1 MKSKLVIGVLIFL
14 FFVSFLY
21 GETSAEYENRIAK
34 EIKTFDVQREFHFN
48 YTDSREFQE
57 NEIDIPNLLSEIDLK
72 KNNKANFLCIEPINI
87 EFDFSYFGFYK
98 TGSGTWIGKSVIH
111 CEIFDPYNPSY
122 NEIKTFST
130 EIVFKKK
137 RKLKQSLFNK
147 WSNELVQEVKLK
159 INDYLN
165 EYLELANDKYKN
177 VISFGKQKMSD
188 SEEETLKLA
197 ILEALKQGCVN
208 AWGLQLESTTTL
220 IDLADVEEK
229 TTSTSKGL
237 IIKYKVLDKYTKKT
251 DDNYLC
257 ILVQSIILN
266 PYNK

>member
-1 MKSKLVIGVLIFL
+1 MKRKFINESLLII
-14 FFVSFLY
+14 FFIPFLY
-21 GETSAEYENRIAK
+21 GETSIEYEKRITN
-34 EIKTFDVQREFHFN
+34 EITTNDVQREFIFN

-57 NEIDIPNLLSEIDLK
+57 NKIDISNLMSELDFK
-72 KNNKANFLCIEPINI
+72 KNNNSNSLCIDPINVI
-87 EFDFSYFGFYK
+87 FDFSYFGFYK
-98 TGSGTWIGKSVIH
+98 TGSGTWIGKSIIH
-111 CEIFDPYNPSY
+111 CKIIDPYNASY
-122 NEIKTFST
+122 KDIKIFSK
-130 EIVFKKK
+130 EIVYKKK
-137 RKLKQSLFNK
+137 RKLKQSLFSK
-147 WSNELVQEVKLK
+147 WSIELIQEVKLS

-165 EYLELANDKYKN
+165 DYTNLANDKYKN
-177 VISFGKQKMSD
+177 VVSFGKYKISG
-188 SEEETLKLA
+188 SNKETIRLA

-237 IIKYKVLDKYTKKT
+237 IIKYKIIDKYTKKT

-257 ILVQSIILN
+257 ILLQSIILN